1 MVDANFLSKIS
12 IFSSLGDADLEKIT
26 TLWKP
31 VTLEEGQLLFQ
42 KGDPGDAMYIIRDGW
57 VAITIWNEDHQ
68 ETILSVL
75 KEGNFF
81 GELALLDGSVRSAA
95 AKALGKSELL
105 EMKRNDFMEFLRS
118 RPEVAITMMSVI
130 AARLRATNEMMEK
143 TSTKNVNE
151 EMQQHLSLSDKVAKS
166 ISKVIGSWEFLFV
179 FILLWFGWI
188 YLNVARLLGYA
199 MDPYPFNFLNFMLA
213 SVTAIQAPIILMTQN
228 RQSETE
234 TIRSELDYETNV
246 KAELQIQNL
255 HVKINELRAS
265 EIREFTQSQKE
276 IGGQLAELR
285 IQLDELQK
293 RLGRI

>member
-12 IFSSLGDADLEKIT
+12 IFSSLGAADLERLAA
-26 TLWKP
+26 LWKP
-31 VTLEEGQLLFQ
+31 VTLGEGDLLFK
-42 KGDPGDAMYIIRDGW
+42 KGDPGDAMYIIREGW
-57 VAITIWNEDHQ
+57 IAITIWNEDHQ

-81 GELALLDGSVRSAA
+81 GELALFDGSVRSAA
-95 AKALGKSELL
+95 AKALAKCDLL
-105 EMKRNDFMEFLRS
+105 EMKRDDLLEFLRS
-118 RPEVAITMMSVI
+118 RPEVAITMMSEM

-151 EMQQHLSLSDKVAKS
+151 EMQQHLSISDRVAKS

-179 FILLWFGWI
+179 FVLLWLGWI

-213 SVTAIQAPIILMTQN
+213 SITAIQAPIILMTQN

-265 EIREFTQSQKE
+265 EIREFTQTQKE
-276 IGGQLAELR
+276 IGGQLTDLTK
-285 IQLDELQK
+285 QLNELQK
-293 RLGRI
+293 RLERS